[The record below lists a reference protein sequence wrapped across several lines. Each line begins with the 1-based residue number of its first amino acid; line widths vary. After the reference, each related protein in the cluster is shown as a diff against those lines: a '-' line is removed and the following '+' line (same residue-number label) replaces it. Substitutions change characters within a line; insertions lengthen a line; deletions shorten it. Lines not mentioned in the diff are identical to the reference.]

1 MVRMRFD
8 ITDTVGRMMRKAL
21 TPVLVLAIIITLGIS
36 QRGVLVEILTRL
48 VELPRIS
55 LAPLAFAAAAM
66 VCARGLFLFSC
77 SPGITLRQAIIAD
90 QTALA
95 AGYGIALGG
104 GLVGTGMRIHMFT
117 TWKIAHLTI
126 ASSIIATAVIPSFT
140 TWGLPCLL
148 LIVPVI
154 RGTAAIEETLAV
166 VVGVPL
172 ILVSFIFWW
181 LALRSSTLFS
191 WVGRFSSFV
200 RLFLLRKVPSRFE
213 RVRGSIDRLQPVT
226 FSIEMRNDLVQLLRD
241 RWKVIFAA
249 SVSTL
254 TASFVCLWTSSIV
267 FKVEGLAFSEAV
279 VIFSL
284 VRVVIAL
291 SPVPGGT
298 GLAEVG
304 LIVLLERAGVN
315 TIDATGMT
323 VIYRLLTWF
332 LPIIVGSSVWWRY
345 NRRFVNTNYPPKC
358 DRHPLNLG

>member
-1 MVRMRFD
+1 MR
-8 ITDTVGRMMRKAL
+8 RAL
-21 TPVLVLAIIITLGIS
+21 TPVLVLAIIVTLGIS
-36 QRGVLVEILTRL
+36 QRDVLAEILTRL
-48 VELPRIS
+48 IDLPRIS
-55 LAPLAFAAAAM
+55 LVPLALAAAAM
-66 VCARGLFLFSC
+66 VCARGFFLFAC

-126 ASSIIATAVIPSFT
+126 ASSIIATAVVPSFT

-148 LIVPVI
+148 LIVPVV

-166 VVGVPL
+166 AFGVP
-172 ILVSFIFWW
+172 IIFISLMFWW
-181 LALRSSTLFS
+181 FALRSSIVFS
-191 WVGRFSSFV
+191 SVGRFTSLV
-200 RLFLLRKVPSRFE
+200 RSFLLRKVPSRYR
-213 RVRGSIDRLQPVT
+213 RVRASIERMQPVT

-254 TASFVCLWTSSIV
+254 TASFVCLWTSSVV
-267 FKVEGLAFSEAV
+267 FKVEGLAFSEAI

-291 SPVPGGT
+291 SPIPGGT

-304 LIVLLERAGVN
+304 LIVMLERAGVS
-315 TIDATGMT
+315 TVDATGMT

-332 LPIIVGSSVWWRY
+332 LPIVVGSTMWWRY
-345 NRRFVNTNYPPKC
+345 NRRYLRTVQPCNV
-358 DRHPLNLG
+358 

>member
-1 MVRMRFD
+1 MLH
-8 ITDTVGRMMRKAL
+8 GRGAFRHHGYRLTMMRKAL
-21 TPVLVLAIIITLGIS
+21 TPVLVLAIIVTLSIS
-36 QRGVLVEILTRL
+36 QREILVEIMTRL
-48 VELPRIS
+48 VNLPRIS
-55 LAPLAFAAAAM
+55 LVPLAFAAAAM
-66 VCARGLFLFSC
+66 VCARGFFLYAC
-77 SPGITLRQAIIAD
+77 SPGITMRQAIIAD

-126 ASSIIATAVIPSFT
+126 ASSIIATAVVPSFT
-140 TWGLPCLL
+140 TWGLPVLL
-148 LIVPVI
+148 LIVPVV
-154 RGTAAIEETLAV
+154 RGTSAFEETLAV
-166 VVGVPL
+166 SVGVPL
-172 ILVSFIFWW
+172 VFVSFIFWW

-191 WVGRFSSFV
+191 SVGRFTSFV
-200 RLFLLRKVPSRFE
+200 RLFLLRKIPSRFE
-213 RVRGSIDRLQPVT
+213 RVRGSIERLQPVT

-241 RWKVIFAA
+241 RWRVIFAA

-267 FKVEGLAFSEAV
+267 FKVEGLAFSEAI

-291 SPVPGGT
+291 SPIPGGT

-332 LPIIVGSSVWWRY
+332 LPIVVGSTAWWRY
-345 NRRFVNTNYPPKC
+345 NRRYMRTSQPFAV
-358 DRHPLNLG
+358 